1 MAKAYKAATD
11 YNTRNFERNKKF
23 ISFGEYRI
31 TLYERSDL
39 ANSSWYFR
47 VYVKEEGRN
56 YRQSLNTT
64 DPVLAEKAVT
74 HEMIKTLKRVDNGER
89 LLALELK
96 DLVRRFK
103 LAKEKAAGDGKIAKT
118 TLANHMS
125 RINHGVEY

>member
-64 DPVLAEKAVT
+64 DPVLARTSCA
-74 HEMIKTLKRVDNGER
+74 IG
-89 LLALELK
+89 
-96 DLVRRFK
+96 
-103 LAKEKAAGDGKIAKT
+103 IAS
-118 TLANHMS
+118 A
-125 RINHGVEY
+125 R